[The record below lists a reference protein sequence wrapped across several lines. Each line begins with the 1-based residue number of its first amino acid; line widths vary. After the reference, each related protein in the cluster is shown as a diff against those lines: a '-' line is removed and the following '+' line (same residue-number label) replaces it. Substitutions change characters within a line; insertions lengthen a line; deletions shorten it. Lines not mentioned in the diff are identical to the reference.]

1 MEINLRKANAIQAE
15 IRRAIS
21 NAVAKNTLSVSE
33 YTVDV
38 AGVLEK
44 AKQEFVTETKRK
56 VALTTALYNIRKS
69 VGQANAT
76 AGINDILADVQA
88 VEAEMAIFS
97 NIGNETV
104 AKSLDEINARIQK
117 IKDAPVDS
125 PRAALYGE
133 RYNNVDTS
141 VVEESTIANAK
152 ERVKELKRQ
161 RQNLQD
167 KLLALN
173 VNTLITVG
181 GVDENVLK
189 LEGIL

>member
-21 NAVAKNTLSVSE
+21 TNEAKNSISVSE
-33 YTVDV
+33 FTQNL
-38 AGVLEK
+38 AGEIETAK
-44 AKQEFVTETKRK
+44 AEYVTGVKRK

-69 VGQANAT
+69 VAEANAT
-76 AGINDILADVQA
+76 AGINGILTEVQG
-88 VEAEMAIFS
+88 VEAEMAIYS
-97 NIGNETV
+97 GVANQTV
-104 AKSLDEINARIQK
+104 GKSLNEIEARLEK
-117 IKDAPVDS
+117 IKSAPQDARS
-125 PRAALYGE
+125 AIYGE

-141 VVEESTIANAK
+141 VVEQETVDHAK
-152 ERVKELKRQ
+152 NRVKELKRQ

-173 VNTLITVG
+173 VNSLITISA
-181 GVDENVLK
+181 VDEAVLK

>member
-33 YTVDV
+33 YTADV

-104 AKSLDEINARIQK
+104 AKSLDEITARIQK

-141 VVEESTIANAK
+141 VVEESTIAHAK

-173 VNTLITVG
+173 VNTLITIG